1 MAAKCL
7 IVFADFVESS
17 VAEPP
22 EIAIKGRFVVG
33 ADFLV
38 SKEPAGSFWKAK
50 QERQFSCIVRDLYSI
65 INIDMMHNIFLLIR
79 NFF

>member
-22 EIAIKGRFVVG
+22 GIAIKGRFVVG
-33 ADFLV
+33 ADFWSVRSRLDLF
-38 SKEPAGSFWKAK
+38 GK
-50 QERQFSCIVRDLYSI
+50 QNRKDNSLALFVISI
-65 INIDMMHNIFLLIR
+65 QL
-79 NFF
+79 